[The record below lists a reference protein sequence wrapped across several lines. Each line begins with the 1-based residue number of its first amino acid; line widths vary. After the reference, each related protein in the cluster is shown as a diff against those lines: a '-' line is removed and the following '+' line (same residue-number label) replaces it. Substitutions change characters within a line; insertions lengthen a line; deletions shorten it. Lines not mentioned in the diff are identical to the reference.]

1 MEPRPVADLE
11 WIKASYSSN
20 LGACVE
26 LAPHADM
33 IALRDSKHP
42 DVLLHFTRVEIFA
55 FIDGAKRGEFDH
67 LVGH

>member
-20 LGACVE
+20 LDACIE

-33 IALRDSKHP
+33 IALRDSKQP

-67 LVGH
+67 LVAR